1 MSARLTGRPASLR
14 VVVVVLAL
22 VCSLFA
28 FSPAEAAGT
37 SISGKVTKPSG
48 SALGN
53 SVVDLYSVDDDGY
66 WFEKS
71 VRTRSDGTYSFTSVP
86 RGPTSWGSERS
97 RRPMLPNSGAT

>member
-1 MSARLTGRPASLR
+1 MPADEGDFPKPARGRENCATLAFVSHLLSGDPHMSSRLSGRPACLR
-14 VVVVVLAL
+14 AVVVVFAL

-28 FSPAEAAGT
+28 FSPAYAAGS

-71 VRTRSDGTYSFTSVP
+71 
-86 RGPTSWGSERS
+86 
-97 RRPMLPNSGAT
+97 